1 MDEHEFIAERNGA
14 NLTHLR
20 TMAHW
25 VLGSQSEADD
35 ALEEACT
42 RLSRHPPAIDNL
54 GERLT
59 TLLAQICLDR
69 LRARAAQ
76 SEGLSANA
84 RVANVSM

>member
-1 MDEHEFIAERNGA
+1 MDEHEFNAERSGA

-35 ALEEACT
+35 ALDEACT

-76 SEGLSANA
+76 SEGLSADA

>member
-1 MDEHEFIAERNGA
+1 MDEHEFIAERSGA

-35 ALEEACT
+35 ALDEACT
-42 RLSRHPPAIDNL
+42 RLSRYPRGIDNL

-59 TLLAQICLDR
+59 TVLAQICLDR

-76 SEGLSANA
+76 SAGLSADA
-84 RVANVSM
+84 SVANVSM

>member
-1 MDEHEFIAERNGA
+1 MDQHEFIAERSGA

-35 ALEEACT
+35 ALEEAYM
-42 RLSRHPPAIDNL
+42 RLSRHPWGTDNL

-59 TLLAQICLDR
+59 TVLAQICLDR

-76 SEGLSANA
+76 SAGLSANA
-84 RVANVSM
+84 RVANVST

>member
-1 MDEHEFIAERNGA
+1 MDRHEFIAERSGA

-35 ALEEACT
+35 ALEEACI
-42 RLSRHPPAIDNL
+42 RLSRYPRGIDNL

-76 SEGLSANA
+76 SAGLSADPRA
-84 RVANVSM
+84 ANVST